1 MTMRGAGVSGT
12 VPADGAECA
21 EFPGGHTAPAQIPGP
36 FAAALRAL
44 LARL

>member
-1 MTMRGAGVSGT
+1 MSMVTAERL
-12 VPADGAECA
+12 GAECA